1 MGLSDHNF
9 GHLLA
14 DQLLLRVLG
23 VAGSLYLLSVSAGEA
38 KAENTDEVAV
48 LGLGLSKAFDKGV
61 PLLDKGA
68 KLITGNVNSVEVGV
82 AVETFNFLALE
93 LDLSPVHIV
102 SVTVQ
107 VSLGDFEDTSTEG
120 VSSNL

>member
-48 LGLGLSKAFDKGV
+48 LGLGLSKAFDKRV
-61 PLLDKGA
+61 PLLDKSA
-68 KLITGNVNSVEVGV
+68 ESVTSDVQTVEVGV
-82 AVETFNFLALE
+82 AIEALNFFNLNFNLAPG
-93 LDLSPVHIV
+93 DLVGV
-102 SVTVQ
+102 VVK
-107 VSLGDFEDTSTEG
+107 LTE
-120 VSSNL
+120 